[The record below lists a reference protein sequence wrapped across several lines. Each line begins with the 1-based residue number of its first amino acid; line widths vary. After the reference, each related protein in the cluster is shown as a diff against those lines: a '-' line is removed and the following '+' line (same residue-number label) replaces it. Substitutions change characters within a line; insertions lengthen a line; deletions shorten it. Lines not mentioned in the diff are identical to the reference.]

1 MSVQMMDNTDM
12 KRPMRANL
20 PELASDLWS
29 QLSQGEDGVYHN
41 TSARGSRYTVRP
53 RVMMESESWIPRR
66 IYPRVLVFN
75 LPVVV

>member
-12 KRPMRANL
+12 KRPMTANL
-20 PELASDLWS
+20 PGLASDL
-29 QLSQGEDGVYHN
+29 LSQGEDGLYH
-41 TSARGSRYTVRP
+41 TSATRGSMFSIRP